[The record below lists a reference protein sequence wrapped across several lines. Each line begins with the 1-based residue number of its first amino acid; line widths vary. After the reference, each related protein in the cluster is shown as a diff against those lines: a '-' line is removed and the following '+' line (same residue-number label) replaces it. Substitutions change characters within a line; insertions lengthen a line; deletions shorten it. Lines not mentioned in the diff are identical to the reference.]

1 MLITFLSYS
10 LSDKMMVWL
19 LLDALFIG
27 TYLYSSQKGLVT
39 DLATSLYSRAAL
51 ITKNVLGKVPKYK
64 AD

>member
-1 MLITFLSYS
+1 MITFLSYS

-19 LLDALFIG
+19 LLDSLFIG

-39 DLATSLYSRAAL
+39 ELIEALWHRTATFAKGLL
-51 ITKNVLGKVPKYK
+51 EKVPKYK